1 MKKKIVLLLILVL
14 SIFCI
19 AATGCVTNQV
29 DETVVLTEE
38 NASLVFSKV
47 AEQVHGSTVSITCNV
62 NGNTAGG
69 AGVVVSTDGYILTNY
84 HVVKGARDN
93 KVWVHFTDKEN
104 PNSTRSYSATIV
116 AEKKDRTD
124 YAKMDLA
131 LVKLDSFS
139 ASTLDLVP
147 VKIKSEKVKWGE
159 YGIVIGFP
167 KQLGSLVSH
176 AMVSN
181 PSRKI
186 LHQIEDTLNTT
197 KEVNLKTEFIT
208 LDAPVNPGNS
218 GGGFFDSNGKL
229 AGIVTLRQY
238 GDGTANKDVVF
249 GIGYAIPASSISG
262 YLERYGIRLSAE

>member
-1 MKKKIVLLLILVL
+1 MKKKIVFILVL
-14 SIFCI
+14 LLSIICI
-19 AATGCVTNQV
+19 TATGCYTNNI

-47 AEQVHGSTVSITCNV
+47 AEQVHGSTVNITCNV

-69 AGVVVSTDGYILTNY
+69 AGVVVSEDGYILTNY

-93 KVWVHFTDKEN
+93 KVWVHFTDKDN
-104 PNSTRSYSATIV
+104 PDSIRSYNATVV
-116 AEKKDRTD
+116 AEKNDRTD

-131 LVKLDSFS
+131 LVKMDSFS
-139 ASTLDLVP
+139 ASNQHLTP

-181 PSRKI
+181 PSKKI
-186 LHQIEDTLNTT
+186 FHEIKETLNTA
-197 KEVNLKTEFIT
+197 KEVSLKTEFIT

-218 GGGFFDSNGKL
+218 GGGFFDANGRL

-238 GDGTANKDVVF
+238 DDSENNKNVVF

-262 YLERYGIRLSAE
+262 YLERYGIKLSAE